1 MEEFLLWKT
10 VIASSLA
17 VALGVTGYALTTDNS
32 AHASESTTNYAQL
45 ANLAQNNPSELNAH
59 PVQAGAYNI
68 TFVKDGFKY
77 NFTSDGQSWS
87 WTTLTLVEL
96 DTVATTQAAPAAQS
110 TDYSASY
117 SNSASTQSVSSN
129 QQSSNTN
136 VEAVSAPKTTSYSA
150 STSSSSSASTG
161 GSVKAQFLANGGTEA
176 AWNAIVMPE
185 SGGNPNAVNPAGY
198 RGLGQTMESWGTGS
212 VASQTKGMINYANN
226 RYGSLDAAIAFRA
239 NHGWW

>member
-1 MEEFLLWKT
+1 MEEFFIMKKT

-87 WTTLTLVEL
+87 WDYIYVGGA

-117 SNSASTQSVSSN
+117 SNEASTQSVSSN
-129 QQSSNTN
+129 QQASNTN

-150 STSSSSSASTG
+150 STSSSASTG
-161 GSVKAQFLANGGTEA
+161 GSVKAQFLAKGGTEA

-212 VASQTKGMINYANN
+212 VASQTKGMINYANS

-239 NHGWW
+239 NNGWW